1 MRSCGREHLAD
12 DRTCGLR
19 AVCAAGLRSGLWRK
33 HGAQR
38 TCVLEQK
45 RHGARGRPASA
56 LHELGRGP
64 VRVGVRGVAER
75 PDERDARLVGDVLE
89 VDDAGHHLLHRVAR
103 RLPLEAPRR
112 HARRR
117 VALAHEALR
126 KVREGDAT
134 HTESA
139 TAMTHRFF
147 RQPAVGVIALPRAS
161 SPYTGAACAR
171 LESTARCISEKAA
184 SAI

>member
-103 RLPLEAPRR
+103 RLPLEAPRD
-112 HARRR
+112 
-117 VALAHEALR
+117 LI
-126 KVREGDAT
+126 
-134 HTESA
+134 
-139 TAMTHRFF
+139 
-147 RQPAVGVIALPRAS
+147 AVLPRAHSVRAGWCTSEESGLLIYHPAFFTS
-161 SPYTGAACAR
+161 SAALLIDDR
-171 LESTARCISEKAA
+171 QTRER
-184 SAI
+184 